1 MTASPSPNGN
11 DHERSWL
18 YKFGC
23 QMSEWVSDIAAH
35 PYAQLGLI
43 VFCVS
48 WFAFGLDTSLLT
60 AALSILAITLTQMV
74 LNRQNEREAEAHRR
88 DVAMHAKLDE
98 LIAAK
103 KGARNELVGL
113 EEKDEEEIVQ
123 LKEEVKEALEESPAV
138 DPEEREQ
145 AKRAVD
151 KAAEEVKREVRR
163 KRTAGTQKKP
173 AVAGR
178 SKNKK
183 TAERA

>member
-98 LIAAK
+98 LIVAVTHAHNDMA
-103 KGARNELVGL
+103 GIEELPEDV
-113 EEKDEEEIVQ
+113 IVE
-123 LKEEVKEALEESPAV
+123 LKEEVLGRLDEGGDSDVA
-138 DPEEREQ
+138 DEQ
-145 AKRAVD
+145 RPRRTRQ
-151 KAAEEVKREVRR
+151 AA
-163 KRTAGTQKKP
+163 P
-173 AVAGR
+173 R
-178 SKNKK
+178 S
-183 TAERA
+183 